1 MILFTIIVQG
11 VLNTKKLENLDESSN
26 KITGPI

>member
-1 MILFTIIVQG
+1 MILFTIMVQG
-11 VLNTKKLENLDESSN
+11 VFNTKNLENLDEPSN